1 MEPWE
6 PVDDFTTIM
15 NTLMNLDARLAE
27 VAGNV
32 DAIRRLLEDADEEE
46 EEEDLL

>member
-6 PVDDFTTIM
+6 PRDDFTTIM
-15 NTLMNLDARLAE
+15 NTLMNIDARLQE
-27 VAGNV
+27 VADNV
-32 DAIRRLLEDADEEE
+32 GAIRRLLEDDDEEE

>member
-6 PVDDFTTIM
+6 PLDEFTTIM
-15 NTLMNLDARLAE
+15 NTLMNINARLEE
-27 VAGNV
+27 VAENV
-32 DAIRRLLEDADEEE
+32 DAIRRLLEDDDEEE